1 LPLWAKINH
10 PGVPRKTA
18 GFVGWL
24 VHSSEFIV
32 KKEIF
37 MAELQDKIASVAQ
50 AALDS
55 KNGQNISA
63 IHVAKQTVLA
73 DWFVLATGTSNTH
86 INTLA
91 DEVEFKVKEEL
102 GIDPIRTEGR
112 GNNMWI
118 LVDYGSV
125 IVHVFT
131 KEGREFYKLDKLW
144 NA

>member
-1 LPLWAKINH
+1 
-10 PGVPRKTA
+10 
-18 GFVGWL
+18 
-24 VHSSEFIV
+24 
-32 KKEIF
+32 
-37 MAELQDKIASVAQ
+37 MAEMAIQDKIAFVAQ

-55 KNGQNISA
+55 KNGQDISA

-86 INTLA
+86 INALA

-102 GIDPIRTEGR
+102 GIDPIRTEGQ

-118 LVDYGSV
+118 LIDYGSV

>member
-1 LPLWAKINH
+1 MRFW
-10 PGVPRKTA
+10 G
-18 GFVGWL
+18 GFIIP
-24 VHSSEFIV
+24 HSSFLIT

-144 NA
+144 TV

>member
-1 LPLWAKINH
+1 
-10 PGVPRKTA
+10 
-18 GFVGWL
+18 
-24 VHSSEFIV
+24 
-32 KKEIF
+32 
-37 MAELQDKIASVAQ
+37 MAEMAIQDKIASVAQ

-86 INTLA
+86 INALA

-102 GIDPIRTEGR
+102 GIDPIRTEGQ

-118 LVDYGSV
+118 LIDYGSV

-131 KEGREFYKLDKLW
+131 KEGREYYKLDKLW
-144 NA
+144 AV

>member
-1 LPLWAKINH
+1 MEEM
-10 PGVPRKTA
+10 T
-18 GFVGWL
+18 
-24 VHSSEFIV
+24 
-32 KKEIF
+32 
-37 MAELQDKIASVAQ
+37 LQDKIAAVAQ

-55 KNGQNISA
+55 KNGQDISA

-86 INTLA
+86 INALA
-91 DEVEFKVKEEL
+91 DEVEFKVKEQL
-102 GIDPIRTEGR
+102 GVDPIRTEGQ

-118 LVDYGSV
+118 LIDYGSV

-144 NA
+144 TV

>member
-1 LPLWAKINH
+1 M
-10 PGVPRKTA
+10 T
-18 GFVGWL
+18 
-24 VHSSEFIV
+24 
-32 KKEIF
+32 
-37 MAELQDKIASVAQ
+37 LQDKIAAVAQ

-55 KNGQNISA
+55 KNGQDISA

-86 INTLA
+86 INALA
-91 DEVEFKVKEEL
+91 DEVEFKVKEQL
-102 GIDPIRTEGR
+102 GVDPIRTEGQ

-118 LVDYGSV
+118 LIDYGSV

>member
-1 LPLWAKINH
+1 
-10 PGVPRKTA
+10 
-18 GFVGWL
+18 
-24 VHSSEFIV
+24 
-32 KKEIF
+32 
-37 MAELQDKIASVAQ
+37 MAELALQDKIAAVAQ
-50 AALDS
+50 QALDS

-144 NA
+144 TV